1 MIEEGFKRFDGTTIT
16 AVFQDSVTFTLPNGE
31 TRFAE
36 LRADYLQTYRCQR
49 PDWNG
54 PLVFQPAEDKRDNFK
69 GEVLSLLA
77 DALTN
82 GTKTNLVIAVVK
94 KNVNVEYITRI
105 EFA

>member
-1 MIEEGFKRFDGTTIT
+1 MIEEGFKRFDGTVIT
-16 AVFQDSVTFTLPNGE
+16 AVFQDSVTFTLSSGE

-36 LRADYLQTYRCQR
+36 LREDYLQTYRCKS
-49 PDWNG
+49 PDWDA
-54 PLVFQPAEDKRDNFK
+54 PMVFKPAEDRRPEFK

-94 KNVNVEYITRI
+94 KNVNVEIITRI

>member
-1 MIEEGFKRFDGTTIT
+1 MIEEGFKRFDGATIT
-16 AVFQDSVTFTLPNGE
+16 AVFQDSVTFSVPNGE

-36 LRADYLQTYRCQR
+36 LHADYLQAYRYKS
-49 PDWNG
+49 PDWNE
-54 PLVFQPAEDKRDNFK
+54 PMVFVPADDNRDKFK
-69 GEVLSLLA
+69 GEILSLLA

-94 KNVNVEYITRI
+94 KNVNVEIITRI